1 MPNIP
6 TMSLKTTQFN
16 PVVFTPS
23 QYEFKEADMGYLER
37 SLAQKEARMKEAVQN
52 KSAIDRALGEIETKL
67 NPSEAEWFEGYKRD
81 INNQIQ
87 TSLDSGDYGAAV
99 RDATRLAGTVIE
111 DPRIIGRIRAQESY
125 EKELQ
130 TQQAR
135 RDRGEISQNTYD
147 WWANKNKYSYTDN
160 TDASGNYIEGSP
172 WKAES
177 TPVKDIN
184 WAEQAATAFKL
195 ITPKKGSTTKGGGH
209 STTNADGTG
218 NGNKWSRSNS
228 TEEITVEDILGN
240 IDELLSSTPD
250 GYRQAEQAF
259 DVATFDLKRLQEKYN
274 SLADDDP
281 NKTVIG
287 EQLDARKKLMYKNGS
302 PISYKEYYAR
312 MITDN
317 KYAHTLAYKWTTSGN
332 ESFNS
337 NDYQGAGSGAGGSIG
352 RGLGTIFP
360 YNQNTGFWLGPP
372 VRQNGT
378 NNFAVLGNS
387 ADNITSRFQQQT
399 KSYPLKSHQSNP

>member
-1 MPNIP
+1 MPDISK
-6 TMSLKTTQFN
+6 MSLKTPQFN
-16 PVVFTPS
+16 PVGFTPS
-23 QYEFKEADMGYLER
+23 QYEYQAADMSILER
-37 SLAQKEARMKEAVQN
+37 SLAQREARMKEAAQN
-52 KSAIDRALGEIETKL
+52 KSAIDRTLGELETKL
-67 NPSEAEWFEGYKRD
+67 NPSEAEWFEGYKND
-81 INNQIQ
+81 IKNQIQ
-87 TSLDSGDYGAAV
+87 SSIDSGDYGAAI
-99 RDATRLAGTVIE
+99 RNATLLAGTVVQ
-111 DPRIIGRIRAQESY
+111 DPRILGRIRSQEAY

-195 ITPKKGSTTKGGGH
+195 ITPKKGSSTRGGGH

-218 NGNKWSRSNS
+218 DGNKWSRSSS

-274 SLADDDP
+274 SLANDDP
-281 NKTVIG
+281 NKDIIG

-302 PISYKEYYAR
+302 PITYKEYYAR

-332 ESFNS
+332 ESFKS
-337 NDYQGAGSGAGGSIG
+337 NDYQSAGSGAGGSLG
-352 RGLGTIFP
+352 TGLGTGSP
-360 YNQNTGFWLGPP
+360 YNQNIGVWKGPNT
-372 VRQNGT
+372 RWKGT
-378 NNFAVLGNS
+378 YNFSILGNS
-387 ADNITSRFQQQT
+387 ADNISSRFE
-399 KSYPLKSHQSNP
+399 

>member
-1 MPNIP
+1 MPEIP
-6 TMSLKTTQFN
+6 TMSLKTVQFN
-16 PVVFTPS
+16 PTVFTPT
-23 QYEFKEADMGYLER
+23 QYEYKAADMSLLAQ
-37 SLAQKEARMKEAVQN
+37 SLAQRETRMKEAAQG
-52 KSAIDRALGEIETKL
+52 KSAIDRTLGELELKL
-67 NPSEAEWFEGYKRD
+67 NPAEAEWFEGYKQD
-81 INNQIQ
+81 IRNQIQ
-87 TSLDSGDYGAAV
+87 SSIDSGDYGAAV
-99 RDATRLAGTVIE
+99 RDATTLAGSVIQ
-111 DPRIIGRIRAQESY
+111 DPRILGRIRSQEAY
-125 EKELQ
+125 DTELK

-147 WWANKNKYSYTDN
+147 WWVNKNKYSYTDN
-160 TDASGNYIEGSP
+160 TDALGNYIEGSP

-195 ITPKKGSTTKGGGH
+195 ITPKKGSSTRGGGH

-218 NGNKWSRSNS
+218 DGNKWSKSSS
-228 TEEITVEDILGN
+228 TEQITVEDILGN
-240 IDELLSSTPD
+240 IDELLSATPD

-281 NKTVIG
+281 NKDVIG

-302 PISYKEYYAR
+302 PITYKEYYAR

-332 ESFNS
+332 ESFKS

-352 RGLGTIFP
+352 SGLGTAFS
-360 YNQNTGFWLGPP
+360 YMQNTGAWKGPN
-372 VRQNGT
+372 VRWGGT
-378 NNFAVLGNS
+378 YNFGVLGNS
-387 ADNITSRFQQQT
+387 ANSISLRFGQ
-399 KSYPLKSHQSNP
+399 

>member
-1 MPNIP
+1 MQEIP
-6 TMSLKTTQFN
+6 TMSLKTVQFN
-16 PVVFTPS
+16 PTVFTPI
-23 QYEFKEADMGYLER
+23 QYEYKAADMNLLAQ
-37 SLAQKEARMKEAVQN
+37 SLAQRETRMKEAAQG
-52 KSAIDRALGEIETKL
+52 KSAVDKALGELELKL
-67 NPSEAEWFEGYKRD
+67 NPTEAKWFEGYKQNIR
-81 INNQIQ
+81 NQIQ
-87 TSLDSGDYGAAV
+87 SSIDSGDYGAAV
-99 RDATRLAGTVIE
+99 RDATTLAGSVIQ
-111 DPRIIGRIRAQESY
+111 DPRILGRIRSQEAY
-125 EKELQ
+125 DTELK

-195 ITPKKGSTTKGGGH
+195 ITPKKGSSTRGGGH

-218 NGNKWSRSNS
+218 DGNKWNRSS
-228 TEEITVEDILGN
+228 SIEQITVEDILGN
-240 IDELLSSTPD
+240 IDELLSATPD

-259 DVATFDLKRLQEKYN
+259 NVATFDLKRLQEKYN

-281 NKTVIG
+281 NKDVIG

-302 PISYKEYYAR
+302 PITYKEYYAR

-317 KYAHTLAYKWTTSGN
+317 HYASTLAYKWTTSGN
-332 ESFNS
+332 ESFSSKDN
-337 NDYQGAGSGAGGSIG
+337 YAPGSGGGGAVNFNSQVPFNG
-352 RGLGTIFP
+352 YGA
-360 YNQNTGFWLGPP
+360 YPP
-372 VRQNGT
+372 VHPYINWSGPSVRWGGT
-378 NNFAVLGNS
+378 YNFGTLGS
-387 ADNITSRFQQQT
+387 AAFGITSRF
-399 KSYPLKSHQSNP
+399 

>member
-1 MPNIP
+1 MTEIP
-6 TMSLKTTQFN
+6 TLSLKTVQFQ
-16 PVVFTPS
+16 PTVFTPS
-23 QYEFKEADMGYLER
+23 QYEYQAADMSILER
-37 SLAQKEARMKEAVQN
+37 SLAQRETRMKEAAQG
-52 KSAIDRALGEIETKL
+52 KSAVDKALGELELKL
-67 NPSEAEWFEGYKRD
+67 NPAEAKWFEGYKQD
-81 INNQIQ
+81 IRNQIQ
-87 TSLDSGDYGAAV
+87 SSIDSGDYGAAV
-99 RDATRLAGTVIE
+99 RDATTLAGSVIQ
-111 DPRIIGRIRAQESY
+111 DPRILGRIRSQEAY
-125 EKELQ
+125 QKELQ

-195 ITPKKGSTTKGGGH
+195 ITPKKGSSTKGGGH

-218 NGNKWSRSNS
+218 DGNKWSRSSS
-228 TEEITVEDILGN
+228 TEKITVEDILGN
-240 IDELLSSTPD
+240 IDELLSATPD

-281 NKTVIG
+281 NKDVIG

-302 PISYKEYYAR
+302 PITYKEYYAR

-317 KYAHTLAYKWTTSGN
+317 HYAGTLAYKWTTSGN
-332 ESFNS
+332 ESFSSKDN
-337 NDYQGAGSGAGGSIG
+337 YAPGSGGGGAVNLNSQVPFNG
-352 RGLGTIFP
+352 YGT
-360 YNQNTGFWLGPP
+360 YPP
-372 VRQNGT
+372 VRPYIDWYGPSVRWGGT
-378 NNFAVLGNS
+378 YNLGVVTG
-387 ADNITSRFQQQT
+387 ATSSIIHRF
-399 KSYPLKSHQSNP
+399 NPYAPVR

>member
-1 MPNIP
+1 MPEIP
-6 TMSLKTTQFN
+6 TMSLKTVQFN
-16 PVVFTPS
+16 PTVFTPT
-23 QYEFKEADMGYLER
+23 QYEYKAADMSLLAQ
-37 SLAQKEARMKEAVQN
+37 SLAQRETRMKEAAQG
-52 KSAIDRALGEIETKL
+52 KSAIDRTLGELELKL
-67 NPSEAEWFEGYKRD
+67 NPAEAEWFEGYKQD
-81 INNQIQ
+81 IRNQIQ
-87 TSLDSGDYGAAV
+87 SSIDSGDYGAAV
-99 RDATRLAGTVIE
+99 RDATTLAGSVIQ
-111 DPRIIGRIRAQESY
+111 DPRILGRIRSQEAY
-125 EKELQ
+125 DTELK

-147 WWANKNKYSYTDN
+147 WWVNKNKYSYTDN
-160 TDASGNYIEGSP
+160 TDALGNYIEGSP

-195 ITPKKGSTTKGGGH
+195 ITPKKGSSTRGGGH
-209 STTNADGTG
+209 STTNADGTSD
-218 NGNKWSRSNS
+218 GNKWSKSSS
-228 TEEITVEDILGN
+228 TEQITVEDILGN
-240 IDELLSSTPD
+240 IDELLSATPD

-281 NKTVIG
+281 NKDVIG

-302 PISYKEYYAR
+302 PITYKEYYAR

-332 ESFNS
+332 ESFKS

-352 RGLGTIFP
+352 SGLGTAFP
-360 YNQNTGFWLGPP
+360 YMQNTGAWKGPN
-372 VRQNGT
+372 VRWGGT
-378 NNFAVLGNS
+378 YNFGVLGNS
-387 ADNITSRFQQQT
+387 ANSISLRFGQ
-399 KSYPLKSHQSNP
+399 

>member
-1 MPNIP
+1 
-6 TMSLKTTQFN
+6 MSLKTVQFN
-16 PVVFTPS
+16 PTVFTPT
-23 QYEFKEADMGYLER
+23 QYEYKAADMSILER
-37 SLAQKEARMKEAVQN
+37 SLAQRETRMKEAAQG
-52 KSAIDRALGEIETKL
+52 KSAVDKALGELELKL
-67 NPSEAEWFEGYKRD
+67 NPAEAKWFEGYKQD
-81 INNQIQ
+81 IRNQIQ
-87 TSLDSGDYGAAV
+87 SSIDSGDYGAAV
-99 RDATRLAGTVIE
+99 RDATTLAGSVIQ
-111 DPRIIGRIRAQESY
+111 DPRILGRIRSQEAY
-125 EKELQ
+125 DTELK

-135 RDRGEISQNTYD
+135 RDKGEISQNTYD

-195 ITPKKGSTTKGGGH
+195 ITPKKGSSTKGGGH

-218 NGNKWSRSNS
+218 DGNKWSRSSS
-228 TEEITVEDILGN
+228 TEKITVEDILGN
-240 IDELLSSTPD
+240 IDELLSATPD

-281 NKTVIG
+281 NKDVIG

-302 PISYKEYYAR
+302 PITYKEYYAR

-317 KYAHTLAYKWTTSGN
+317 HYAGTLAYKWTTSGN
-332 ESFNS
+332 ESFSSKDN
-337 NDYQGAGSGAGGSIG
+337 YAPGSGGGGAVNLNSQVPFNG
-352 RGLGTIFP
+352 YGA
-360 YNQNTGFWLGPP
+360 YPP
-372 VRQNGT
+372 VHPYINWSGPSVRWGGT
-378 NNFAVLGNS
+378 YNFGTLGS
-387 ADNITSRFQQQT
+387 AAFGITSRF
-399 KSYPLKSHQSNP
+399 